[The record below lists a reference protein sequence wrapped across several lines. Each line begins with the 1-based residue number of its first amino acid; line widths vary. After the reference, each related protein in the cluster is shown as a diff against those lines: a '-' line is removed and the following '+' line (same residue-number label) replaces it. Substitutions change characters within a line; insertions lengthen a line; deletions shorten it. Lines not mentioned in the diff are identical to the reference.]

1 MDAGNACELV
11 PVAVAIHHITNMLSI
26 WIVIWF
32 EPYSPNS
39 SKFDHRTKAMA
50 RITYKFFG
58 TFFTKGVGTRISLV
72 NHLNLLPALRVQQVI
87 LCSLDVL
94 T

>member
-1 MDAGNACELV
+1 MDARYACELV
-11 PVAVAIHHITNMLSI
+11 PVAIAIHHITNMLSI
-26 WIVIWF
+26 WIVTWF
-32 EPYSPNS
+32 EPYSPNPP
-39 SKFDHRTKAMA
+39 KFDHRTKAVA
-50 RITYKFFG
+50 RIAYKFVR

-87 LCSLDVL
+87 LCSLYVL